1 VEKDYIVAPERIIRK
16 LDEAEQAAVAINGLM
31 EDVIDPAFYGYRCCG
46 LLDEW
51 SEETGGDKGSAA
63 LRWMEKHFD
72 ALYAACYAVNLLA
85 AQVACTLQTTLR
97 EQAKEKEA

>member
-1 VEKDYIVAPERIIRK
+1 
-16 LDEAEQAAVAINGLM
+16 M
-31 EDVIDPAFYGYRCCG
+31 EDVIDPAFYGYRCSG
-46 LLDEW
+46 LLDAW
-51 SEETGGDKGSAA
+51 SEETGGDKGRAA

-85 AQVACTLQTTLR
+85 DQVACTLQTTLR